1 MDPTIKTAIAGL
13 LLLLALTC
21 GIAFIQIP
29 SRGGGD
35 PQPEEIPIPTLTTKP
50 PVPSTPVPI
59 LSPIIPQATPT
70 PPIYGSIDS
79 MDASQL
85 ALGKPSYAY
94 ITITNTGTALI
105 TKERVEITA
114 GRDFGFP
121 LEYQSRVM
129 IQEFHDQ
136 VEPGSSTILQ
146 GIFNLPRYEGFISL
160 EGVYTVTIKVYVND
174 WYPVGEWKGEVYLKG

>member
-13 LLLLALTC
+13 LLLLALTS

-35 PQPEEIPIPTLTTKP
+35 PQPEEIPIPTLTTQP
-50 PVPSTPVPI
+50 PVSSTPVPT
-59 LSPIIPQATPT
+59 LSPITATPT
-70 PPIYGSIDS
+70 PTVYGSIDS
-79 MDASQL
+79 VDASQL
-85 ALGKPSYAY
+85 TLGKPSYAY

-105 TKERVEITA
+105 TKERVEIIA

-121 LEYQSRVM
+121 LGYQSRVM

-146 GIFNLPRYEGFISL
+146 GVFNLPRYEGFISL

-174 WYPVGEWKGEVYLKG
+174 WYPVGEWRGEVYLKG